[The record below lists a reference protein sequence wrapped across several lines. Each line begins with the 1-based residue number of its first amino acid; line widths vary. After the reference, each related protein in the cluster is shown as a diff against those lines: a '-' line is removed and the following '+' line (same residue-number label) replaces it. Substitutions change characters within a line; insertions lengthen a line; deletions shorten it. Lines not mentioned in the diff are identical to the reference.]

1 MANPVFFTARS
12 RDHLPAIGFLGKDA
26 KHFVSSPTPL
36 VSPPIMYSSQP
47 SVPYSYGTPA
57 GSTGSLQSGYISP
70 PESRRTLEEDKE
82 KQQVPPARQSLPSIH
97 EALGNDNP
105 LPYHNAPTSAPPQ
118 QVHHAPPH
126 TSSPGFVGRS
136 GREGPPG
143 PSNPFNPS
151 FSHPH
156 PHHQLQGEPSR
167 SSLASMNT
175 QDSRNASLQ
184 SFNSTKS
191 PAQSAK
197 TGITSISGSQVSP
210 YEYNAPPPGNTSSPT
225 GYAPPFSQ
233 SFTFS
238 SHPPPNAPSYPPA
251 APYDARPY
259 PGTPWKS
266 TSENVRMEEMKNGYV
281 SRPSLPGHG
290 DSMKRHLEVYDVEAS
305 LNEVCIILYL
315 YIFLGKMALAN
326 KTRSLK
332 SAPAPW
338 NFRDTTPTEPIRR
351 SDRAPS
357 WDRSLPYK
365 RWKM

>member
-1 MANPVFFTARS
+1 
-12 RDHLPAIGFLGKDA
+12 
-26 KHFVSSPTPL
+26 
-36 VSPPIMYSSQP
+36 MYSSQP
-47 SVPYSYGTPA
+47 PVPYSYGTSA

-70 PESRRTLEEDKE
+70 PESRRALEEDKE
-82 KQQVPPARQSLPSIH
+82 KQQVPPQRQSLPSIH

-118 QVHHAPPH
+118 QQVHHAPPPH
-126 TSSPGFVGRS
+126 TSSPGFVGRP

-167 SSLASMNT
+167 SSLASSNT
-175 QDSRNASLQ
+175 QDSRNASMQ

-197 TGITSISGSQVSP
+197 TGITSVSGSQVSP
-210 YEYNAPPPGNTSSPT
+210 YEYSSAQPPPPPSTGNTTSSPT

-238 SHPPPNAPSYPPA
+238 QPPPNAPSYPPA
-251 APYDARPY
+251 PYDARAY
-259 PGTPWKS
+259 HGTPWKS
-266 TSENVRMEEMKNGYV
+266 TSEPVRMEEMKNGYV

-305 LNEVCIILYL
+305 LNEVCILLLSYHLYCL
-315 YIFLGKMALAN
+315 RKPFLAN
-326 KTRSLK
+326 
-332 SAPAPW
+332 
-338 NFRDTTPTEPIRR
+338 N
-351 SDRAPS
+351 
-357 WDRSLPYK
+357 
-365 RWKM
+365 

>member
-1 MANPVFFTARS
+1 
-12 RDHLPAIGFLGKDA
+12 
-26 KHFVSSPTPL
+26 
-36 VSPPIMYSSQP
+36 MYSSQP
-47 SVPYSYGTPA
+47 PVPYSYGTPA

-70 PESRRTLEEDKE
+70 PESRRALEEDKE
-82 KQQVPPARQSLPSIH
+82 KQQVPPQRQSLPSIH

-136 GREGPPG
+136 GGREGPSG

-167 SSLASMNT
+167 TSLTSSNT
-175 QDSRNASLQ
+175 QESRNASMQ

-210 YEYNAPPPGNTSSPT
+210 YEYSGPPPPPGNTSSPT

-238 SHPPPNAPSYPPA
+238 SQPPPNAPSYPA
-251 APYDARPY
+251 APYDARSYHGP
-259 PGTPWKS
+259 PWKS
-266 TSENVRMEEMKNGYV
+266 TSEPVHMEEMKNGYV

-305 LNEVCIILYL
+305 LNEVCIYSLFISTSPSPSPSP
-315 YIFLGKMALAN
+315 GKIA
-326 KTRSLK
+326 SC
-332 SAPAPW
+332 
-338 NFRDTTPTEPIRR
+338 
-351 SDRAPS
+351 
-357 WDRSLPYK
+357 
-365 RWKM
+365 